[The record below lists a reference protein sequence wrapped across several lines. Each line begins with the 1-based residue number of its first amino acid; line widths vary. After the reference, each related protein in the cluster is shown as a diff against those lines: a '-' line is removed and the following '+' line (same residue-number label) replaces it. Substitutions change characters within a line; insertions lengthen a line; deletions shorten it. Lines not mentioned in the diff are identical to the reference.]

1 MLFVTCKCTTYP
13 YHLQLSTVYKHTTA
27 HKLAPNEFLPAQ
39 RSRYASGPVSIQTLK
54 IQEART
60 RVHSSV
66 QFLTAYFLCFLQ
78 AVSYLYFV
86 SRLPNH
92 HQQLDKLFYFL
103 LVQVS
108 LPEVSH
114 RRHYGRF
121 STLFSNA
128 AVWSAPLPSWN
139 EFFCLNRFSRFKCH
153 SVEEVQGYNM
163 KLERKVT
170 ANRFQ
175 RYTRSKLSNFSN
187 MFCMFCVY
195 DRVYVYYS

>member
-1 MLFVTCKCTTYP
+1 MRKF
-13 YHLQLSTVYKHTTA
+13 LQPVGT
-27 HKLAPNEFLPAQ
+27 PAVH
-39 RSRYASGPVSIQTLK
+39 SLK

-60 RVHSSV
+60 RVHSTV

-86 SRLPNH
+86 SRIPNH
-92 HQQLDKLFYFL
+92 HQQLDKLFCFL
-103 LVQVS
+103 QVS
-108 LPEVSH
+108 LPQVSH
-114 RRHYGRF
+114 RRRYGHV

-128 AVWSAPLPSWN
+128 AVWGAPLPSWN

-170 ANRFQ
+170 TNRFQ

-187 MFCMFCVY
+187 TFCVC
-195 DRVYVYYS
+195 DRVYVYAIASVCTCQVAGRYVCRLGKLTT

>member
-1 MLFVTCKCTTYP
+1 MSFCNG
-13 YHLQLSTVYKHTTA
+13 HT
-27 HKLAPNEFLPAQ
+27 HP
-39 RSRYASGPVSIQTLK
+39 K
-54 IQEART
+54 I
-60 RVHSSV
+60 
-66 QFLTAYFLCFLQ
+66 LFLCFLQ

-103 LVQVS
+103 LVQVL

-114 RRHYGRF
+114 RRRYGRF

-139 EFFCLNRFSRFKCH
+139 EFFCLNRFSRFKCR
-153 SVEEVQGYNM
+153 SVEVVQGYNM

-195 DRVYVYYS
+195 DRVYVYFSSYS

>member
-1 MLFVTCKCTTYP
+1 MVHSL
-13 YHLQLSTVYKHTTA
+13 
-27 HKLAPNEFLPAQ
+27 
-39 RSRYASGPVSIQTLK
+39 R

-92 HQQLDKLFYFL
+92 HQQLHKLFYFL

-114 RRHYGRF
+114 RWRYGRV

-175 RYTRSKLSNFSN
+175 RYTRSKLNKFSN

-195 DRVYVYYS
+195 DRVYVYFSSYS

>member
-1 MLFVTCKCTTYP
+1 MAVKGTKKARLDPVGT
-13 YHLQLSTVYKHTTA
+13 
-27 HKLAPNEFLPAQ
+27 PAVH
-39 RSRYASGPVSIQTLK
+39 SLK

-60 RVHSSV
+60 RVHSGV

-103 LVQVS
+103 LVQVT

-114 RRHYGRF
+114 RRRYGRV

-128 AVWSAPLPSWN
+128 AVWSAPLPSWDD
-139 EFFCLNRFSRFKCH
+139 FFLPEPILTIQVSFCKGGAGLQY
-153 SVEEVQGYNM
+153 EVG
-163 KLERKVT
+163 
-170 ANRFQ
+170 
-175 RYTRSKLSNFSN
+175 TRSYCQSVPEIHEVKVEQIF
-187 MFCMFCVY
+187 
-195 DRVYVYYS
+195 

>member
-1 MLFVTCKCTTYP
+1 MSCF
-13 YHLQLSTVYKHTTA
+13 TVGT
-27 HKLAPNEFLPAQ
+27 
-39 RSRYASGPVSIQTLK
+39 PVVPSLK
-54 IQEART
+54 IQEACT

-86 SRLPNH
+86 SRFPNH

-114 RRHYGRF
+114 RRRYGHV
-121 STLFSNA
+121 STPFSNA

-175 RYTRSKLSNFSN
+175 RYTRSKLSKFSN
-187 MFCMFCVY
+187 MFCVC
-195 DRVYVYYS
+195 DRMYVYFSSYR

>member
-1 MLFVTCKCTTYP
+1 MRIGCASVLNTRLNTARLSPTLAYTLVTDY
-13 YHLQLSTVYKHTTA
+13 TVGT
-27 HKLAPNEFLPAQ
+27 PAVH
-39 RSRYASGPVSIQTLK
+39 SLK

-78 AVSYLYFV
+78 AVSYLYFI

-103 LVQVS
+103 SVQVS

-114 RRHYGRF
+114 RRRYGRF

-128 AVWSAPLPSWN
+128 AVLSAPLPSWN
-139 EFFCLNRFSRFKCH
+139 DFFFLPEPILTIQVSFCRG
-153 SVEEVQGYNM
+153 SVGLQYEVGT
-163 KLERKVT
+163 KVT

-175 RYTRSKLSNFSN
+175 RYTRSKLSHFSN
-187 MFCMFCVY
+187 IFCMFCVY
-195 DRVYVYYS
+195 DRVYVNFSSYS

>member
-1 MLFVTCKCTTYP
+1 MRFTFFFFSP
-13 YHLQLSTVYKHTTA
+13 YHPGL
-27 HKLAPNEFLPAQ
+27 FLC
-39 RSRYASGPVSIQTLK
+39 SRYASGPVSIQTLK

-60 RVHSSV
+60 RVHSII

-114 RRHYGRF
+114 RRRYGRV

-139 EFFCLNRFSRFKCH
+139 EFFCLNRFSRFRCH

-170 ANRFQ
+170 ATRFQ
-175 RYTRSKLSNFSN
+175 RYTRSKLSKFSN

-195 DRVYVYYS
+195 DRVYVRILQ

>member
-1 MLFVTCKCTTYP
+1 MNSDAVISLKIIITCM
-13 YHLQLSTVYKHTTA
+13 S
-27 HKLAPNEFLPAQ
+27 
-39 RSRYASGPVSIQTLK
+39 SGPVSIQTLK

-60 RVHSSV
+60 RVHSII

-78 AVSYLYFV
+78 AVSFV

-114 RRHYGRF
+114 RRRYGRV
-121 STLFSNA
+121 STLFSNV

-139 EFFCLNRFSRFKCH
+139 EFFCLNRFSRFKYH

-175 RYTRSKLSNFSN
+175 RYTRSKLSKISN

-195 DRVYVYYS
+195 DRVHVYFSSYS